1 MSEPRRGLRHVERTM
16 GTVFSFDIRDA
27 RTPAIES
34 ALVEAATWLHRVDEI
49 FSTYRPD
56 SAVNRLARRELGLDD
71 CPAEVR
77 EVLGLCEQVGHATG
91 GWFSVTANGSF
102 DPTGLVKGWA
112 VERAAQILKAAGARH
127 LCVNGGGDLQ
137 LSGEAAPGT
146 PWRIGIAHPL
156 RPGELCTVVTGR
168 NLAVATSG
176 TAERGAHILD
186 PHTGTP
192 ATGPASVTVVG
203 RSLTTTDA
211 YATAAFAMG
220 AGARDWL
227 EGLDGH
233 EGFAVAWDASSW
245 HTRDFPGTVCD
256 VVGPGRRR
264 DEEPPPGSAARPFL

>member
-27 RTPAIES
+27 RTPAVES
-34 ALVEAATWLHRVDEI
+34 ALVEAVSWLHRVDEV

-56 SAVNRLARRELGLDD
+56 SAVSRLARGELGLDD

-77 EVLGLCEQVGHATG
+77 EVLGLCEQVGHATE
-91 GWFSVTANGSF
+91 GWFSVAANGGL

-112 VERAAQILKAAGARH
+112 VERAVQILKAAGARH

-137 LSGEAAPGT
+137 LSGEASPGN

-168 NLAVATSG
+168 DLAVATSG

-186 PHTGTP
+186 PRTGTP

-211 YATAAFAMG
+211 FATAAFAMG

-233 EGFAVAWDASSW
+233 EGFAVTRNGGIW
-245 HTRDFPGTVCD
+245 HTQGFPGEVCD
-256 VVGPGRRR
+256 VVGPGRCA
-264 DEEPPPGSAARPFL
+264 EEPPPGSAARSHL

>member
-1 MSEPRRGLRHVERTM
+1 M
-16 GTVFSFDIRDA
+16 GTVFSFDIRDP
-27 RTPAIES
+27 RTPAVET
-34 ALVEAATWLHRVDEI
+34 ALVEAVSWLHHVDEV

-56 SAVNRLARRELGLDD
+56 SAVSRLARGELELDD

-77 EVLGLCEQVGHATG
+77 EVLGLCEQVGHTTG
-91 GWFSVTANGSF
+91 GWFSVTANGSL

-156 RPGELCTVVTGR
+156 RPGDLCTVVTGR
-168 NLAVATSG
+168 DLAVATSG

-186 PHTGTP
+186 PHTGAP

-220 AGARDWL
+220 ADAHDWL
-227 EGLDGH
+227 EGLGGH
-233 EGFAVAWDASSW
+233 EAFAVAADGGTW

-256 VVGPGRRR
+256 IVRHGRPR
-264 DEEPPPGSAARPFL
+264 EEERPPARTARSHL